1 MTSVSPDAR
10 APLPSV
16 TLVAALRE
24 VLGARLVAYLAGA
37 DSTRVVSAWVD
48 GASAVPPGAEGR
60 LRLAHQMAGI
70 ITGSTSPRL
79 AQAWFQG
86 MNPHL
91 GDHSPARLIRETDP
105 ADSGPALVAAAR
117 VYAAQG

>member
-1 MTSVSPDAR
+1 MRDMPPGTAPTLEPSP
-10 APLPSV
+10 
-16 TLVAALRE
+16 LVAALRE

-37 DSTRVVSAWVD
+37 DSTRVVSAWAD

-60 LRLAHQMAGI
+60 LRLAHQVAGI

-79 AQAWFQG
+79 AQSWFQG

-105 ADSGPALVAAAR
+105 ADSGPVLVAAAHA
-117 VYAAQG
+117 YAAQG